1 MEKFTFLGK
10 KVAMSA
16 FLCCFSLVGFA
27 QEDTQTFNFDAT
39 ETQEYA
45 AFFKQP
51 SAIEGKC
58 NAEVMGIDINREG
71 FSWDD
76 MNTWKNAEGKIWHKY
91 TDGYVETLFGVCAN
105 ASAPFN
111 GKTSSLSW
119 TNSEG
124 DNRWYPVLPAVK
136 NLKGKF
142 SLTNCKATVVHIS
155 NTQLDTVRIQM
166 TNEDKDCYMHVR
178 RNLN

>member
-1 MEKFTFLGK
+1 
-10 KVAMSA
+10 MSA

-76 MNTWKNAEGKIWHKY
+76 MNTWKNSEGKIWLNY
-91 TDGYVETLFGVCAN
+91 SDGYVETLLGYVQMPALR
-105 ASAPFN
+105 SMEKRVLYLGQTPKETTN
-111 GKTSSLSW
+111 GI
-119 TNSEG
+119 
-124 DNRWYPVLPAVK
+124 RYCLP
-136 NLKGKF
+136 L
-142 SLTNCKATVVHIS
+142 
-155 NTQLDTVRIQM
+155 
-166 TNEDKDCYMHVR
+166 
-178 RNLN
+178 

>member
-1 MEKFTFLGK
+1 
-10 KVAMSA
+10 MSA

-91 TDGYVETLFGVCAN
+91 TDGYVETLFWGMCKCQRSVQ
-105 ASAPFN
+105 
-111 GKTSSLSW
+111 W
-119 TNSEG
+119 
-124 DNRWYPVLPAVK
+124 K
-136 NLKGKF
+136 NEF
-142 SLTNCKATVVHIS
+142 FI
-155 NTQLDTVRIQM
+155 LD
-166 TNEDKDCYMHVR
+166 KLR
-178 RNLN
+178 RR

>member
-76 MNTWKNAEGKIWHKY
+76 MNTWKNEFFIL
-91 TDGYVETLFGVCAN
+91 D
-105 ASAPFN
+105 
-111 GKTSSLSW
+111 
-119 TNSEG
+119 
-124 DNRWYPVLPAVK
+124 
-136 NLKGKF
+136 KF
-142 SLTNCKATVVHIS
+142 RRR
-155 NTQLDTVRIQM
+155 QQM
-166 TNEDKDCYMHVR
+166 VSGTAGR
-178 RNLN
+178 

>member
-10 KVAMSA
+10 KVALSA
-16 FLCCFSLVGFA
+16 FLCCFSLTGFA
-27 QEDTQTFNFDAT
+27 QEDTETFDFNDQ
-39 ETQEYA
+39 ETKEFA

-76 MNTWKNAEGKIWHKY
+76 MNTWKNAEGKIWHRYEKGG
-91 TDGYVETLFGVCAN
+91 GYVETLFGICAN
-105 ASAPFN
+105 NKQAPFQSETG
-111 GKTSSLSW
+111 GKISSLTW

-124 DNRWYPVLPAVK
+124 DNKW
-136 NLKGKF
+136 
-142 SLTNCKATVVHIS
+142 
-155 NTQLDTVRIQM
+155 
-166 TNEDKDCYMHVR
+166 
-178 RNLN
+178 

>member
-58 NAEVMGIDINREG
+58 NAEVMGIDINRRILLGRHEHLEKRRG
-71 FSWDD
+71 
-76 MNTWKNAEGKIWHKY
+76 
-91 TDGYVETLFGVCAN
+91 
-105 ASAPFN
+105 
-111 GKTSSLSW
+111 
-119 TNSEG
+119 
-124 DNRWYPVLPAVK
+124 K
-136 NLKGKF
+136 NL
-142 SLTNCKATVVHIS
+142 A
-155 NTQLDTVRIQM
+155 
-166 TNEDKDCYMHVR
+166 
-178 RNLN
+178 

>member
-76 MNTWKNAEGKIWHKY
+76 MNTWKNSEGKIW
-91 TDGYVETLFGVCAN
+91 
-105 ASAPFN
+105 
-111 GKTSSLSW
+111 
-119 TNSEG
+119 
-124 DNRWYPVLPAVK
+124 
-136 NLKGKF
+136 
-142 SLTNCKATVVHIS
+142 
-155 NTQLDTVRIQM
+155 
-166 TNEDKDCYMHVR
+166 
-178 RNLN
+178 LNYSD

>member
-16 FLCCFSLVGFA
+16 FLCCFSLTGFA
-27 QEDTQTFNFDAT
+27 QEDTQTFDFDDN
-39 ETQEYA
+39 ETKEYA

-76 MNTWKNAEGKIWHKY
+76 MNTWKNSEGKIWLSY
-91 TDGYVETLFGVCAN
+91 SDGYVERKRRLGVYIKR
-105 ASAPFN
+105 SVTT
-111 GKTSSLSW
+111 G
-119 TNSEG
+119 
-124 DNRWYPVLPAVK
+124 
-136 NLKGKF
+136 
-142 SLTNCKATVVHIS
+142 
-155 NTQLDTVRIQM
+155 
-166 TNEDKDCYMHVR
+166 R
-178 RNLN
+178 REPHRPLQTF

>member
-1 MEKFTFLGK
+1 
-10 KVAMSA
+10 MSA

-76 MNTWKNAEGKIWHKY
+76 MNTWKTPREK
-91 TDGYVETLFGVCAN
+91 FGINTAMDMLK
-105 ASAPFN
+105 PFW
-111 GKTSSLSW
+111 GMCKCQRSVQW
-119 TNSEG
+119 
-124 DNRWYPVLPAVK
+124 K
-136 NLKGKF
+136 NEF
-142 SLTNCKATVVHIS
+142 FI
-155 NTQLDTVRIQM
+155 LD
-166 TNEDKDCYMHVR
+166 KLR
-178 RNLN
+178 RR

>member
-10 KVAMSA
+10 KVALSA

-76 MNTWKNAEGKIWHKY
+76 MNTWKNSEGKIWLSY
-91 TDGYVETLFGVCAN
+91 SDGYVETLLGYVQMPALR
-105 ASAPFN
+105 SME
-111 GKTSSLSW
+111 K
-119 TNSEG
+119 
-124 DNRWYPVLPAVK
+124 RVLYLGQTPK
-136 NLKGKF
+136 EIIDGIRYCLPLK
-142 SLTNCKATVVHIS
+142 I
-155 NTQLDTVRIQM
+155 
-166 TNEDKDCYMHVR
+166 
-178 RNLN
+178 